1 MSTRSCRPE
10 VNPIGRALSD
20 AGMLAWRSLK
30 RIPRTPDML
39 IYATIQPIMFVL
51 LFAYVFGNA
60 IPIPGFPGARAYR
73 EFLMSGI
80 FAQTMA
86 FAVASASVGL
96 ADDMSKGLIDR
107 FRSLPMARSGVIAGR
122 VVGDL
127 VFNAFVMLI
136 MVLCGF
142 IVGWRW
148 HNGFGQALAAFA
160 ILLLFA
166 FAMLWV
172 GALIG
177 LSVGGPEVAASAGLI
192 WLFPLTFLSNAFVPT
207 PQPAERAATG
217 RRVEP
222 DLLDR
227 RGLPAPVR
235 QPVAVRQ
242 PRRLPGPA
250 PGLAVPDLVRRDH
263 RDLRPTRS
271 PQVPECHWALTRLIR
286 RTNNSNCVKETGR
299 ELA

>member
-1 MSTRSCRPE
+1 MTTTDLSSAAPTPAKVSPFS
-10 VNPIGRALSD
+10 RALSD
-20 AGMLAWRSLK
+20 AGVLAWRNLK

-60 IPIPGFPGARAYR
+60 IPIPGFPGPRAYR

-107 FRSLPMARSGVIAGR
+107 FRSLPMARSAVIAGR
-122 VVGDL
+122 VIGDL
-127 VFNAFVMLI
+127 VFNAFVMVV
-136 MVLCGF
+136 MVICGF

-148 HNGFGQALAAFA
+148 HNGFGQALAAFG

-172 GALIG
+172 GAVIG

-207 PQPAERAATG
+207 PN
-217 RRVEP
+217 
-222 DLLDR
+222 
-227 RGLPAPVR
+227 LPSAL
-235 QPVAVRQ
+235 QPVAEWNPISSIVAACRHLFGNPSPFASPDGFPAQQPVLLSLIWCAAIIAVFAPIAVRKY
-242 PRRLPGPA
+242 
-250 PGLAVPDLVRRDH
+250 
-263 RDLRPTRS
+263 RS
-271 PQVPECHWALTRLIR
+271 T
-286 RTNNSNCVKETGR
+286 TGR
-299 ELA
+299 

>member
-1 MSTRSCRPE
+1 MSATDTPVKVSPFA
-10 VNPIGRALSD
+10 RAFTD
-20 AGMLAWRSLK
+20 ARILAWRSLK

-96 ADDMSKGLIDR
+96 ADDMAKGLIDR

-122 VVGDL
+122 VIGDV
-127 VFNAFVMLI
+127 VFNAFVMLV
-136 MVLCGF
+136 MVICGF

-148 HNGFGQALAAFA
+148 HNGFGQALAAFG

-177 LSVGGPEVAASAGLI
+177 LSVSSAEVAASAGLI

-207 PQPAERAATG
+207 PNLPS
-217 RRVEP
+217 
-222 DLLDR
+222 
-227 RGLPAPVR
+227 GL
-235 QPVAVRQ
+235 QPVAEWNPISSIVAACRHLFGN
-242 PRRLPGPA
+242 PSPFASPDGFPA
-250 PGLAVPDLVRRDH
+250 QHPVWLSLIWCAVIIGVFAPLAVNKYRR
-263 RDLRPTRS
+263 
-271 PQVPECHWALTRLIR
+271 A
-286 RTNNSNCVKETGR
+286 TGH
-299 ELA
+299 

>member
-1 MSTRSCRPE
+1 MSTTGTPAKVSPF
-10 VNPIGRALSD
+10 GRAVSD
-20 AGMLAWRSLK
+20 AGVLAWRSLK

-122 VVGDL
+122 VIGDV
-127 VFNAFVMLI
+127 VFNAFVMLV
-136 MVLCGF
+136 MVICGF

-148 HNGFGQALAAFA
+148 HNGFGNALAAFG

-207 PQPAERAATG
+207 PNLPSGLQPVAEWNPISSIVAACRHLFGNPSPFASPDGFPAQHPVWLSLIWCAVIIAVFAPLAVNKYRRATG
-217 RRVEP
+217 R
-222 DLLDR
+222 
-227 RGLPAPVR
+227 
-235 QPVAVRQ
+235 
-242 PRRLPGPA
+242 
-250 PGLAVPDLVRRDH
+250 
-263 RDLRPTRS
+263 
-271 PQVPECHWALTRLIR
+271 
-286 RTNNSNCVKETGR
+286 
-299 ELA
+299 

>member
-1 MSTRSCRPE
+1 MSTTGAPE
-10 VNPIGRALSD
+10 KVSLLGRAVTD
-20 AGMLAWRSLK
+20 AGILAWRTLK

-122 VVGDL
+122 VIGDV
-127 VFNAFVMLI
+127 VFNGFVMLI
-136 MVLCGF
+136 MVICGF

-148 HNGFGQALAAFA
+148 HNGIGQALAAFA

-177 LSVGGPEVAASAGLI
+177 LSVGSPEVAASAGLI

-207 PQPAERAATG
+207 PNLPGALQPIAEWNPISSIVAACRHLFGNPSPFASPNSFPAQHPVWLSLIWCAVIIGVFAPLAVRKYRRATG
-217 RRVEP
+217 
-222 DLLDR
+222 
-227 RGLPAPVR
+227 
-235 QPVAVRQ
+235 
-242 PRRLPGPA
+242 
-250 PGLAVPDLVRRDH
+250 H
-263 RDLRPTRS
+263 
-271 PQVPECHWALTRLIR
+271 
-286 RTNNSNCVKETGR
+286 
-299 ELA
+299 

>member
-1 MSTRSCRPE
+1 MSTTRLDESARA
-10 VNPIGRALSD
+10 NPIGRAVSD
-20 AGMLAWRSLK
+20 AGVLAWRSLK

-39 IYATIQPIMFVL
+39 VYATIQPIMFVL

-73 EFLMSGI
+73 EFLMAGI

-122 VVGDL
+122 VIGDL
-127 VFNAFVMLI
+127 VFNGFVMLV
-136 MVLCGF
+136 MVICGF

-148 HNGFGQALAAFA
+148 HNGIGQALAAFA

-177 LSVGGPEVAASAGLI
+177 LSVGGPEVASSAGLI

-207 PQPAERAATG
+207 PNL
-217 RRVEP
+217 P
-222 DLLDR
+222 DAL
-227 RGLPAPVR
+227 
-235 QPVAVRQ
+235 QPVAEWNPISSIVAACRHLFGN
-242 PRRLPGPA
+242 PSPFASPDGFPA
-250 PGLAVPDLVRRDH
+250 QHPVWLSLIWCTLIIAVFAPLAVRKY
-263 RDLRPTRS
+263 RS
-271 PQVPECHWALTRLIR
+271 ATSH
-286 RTNNSNCVKETGR
+286 
-299 ELA
+299 